1 MLYLLLVS
9 SLLAAEI
16 LDFDM
21 TPDEKKKTGV
31 GKLSDKQKS
40 ALQQWIDN
48 HYVKRDQPLA
58 VTAPKQRPTISES
71 IQNGKFVRLS
81 DGTLWSIAP
90 QDTALTQSWITP
102 VEIIVTQTSDSE
114 YPYKLTNTLTGT
126 AVRAQ
131 KVEKVVPAP
140 SLSNRRSSLPKHLSI
155 MSFLLLDERLSR
167 FFASDIQT

>member
-1 MLYLLLVS
+1 MLSYLLIIS

-21 TPDEKKKTGV
+21 TPDEKKRTGV

-48 HYVKRDQPLA
+48 HYVRRDQPIA
-58 VTAPKQRPTISES
+58 NAAPKQRPTNSET

-90 QDTALTQSWITP
+90 QDTAFTQSWITP
-102 VEIIVTQTSDSE
+102 VEIIVSQTGDSE

-126 AVRAQ
+126 SVRAQ
-131 KVEKVVPAP
+131 KVDKVAAP
-140 SLSNRRSSLPKHLSI
+140 GAVKP
-155 MSFLLLDERLSR
+155 
-167 FFASDIQT
+167 T